1 MTICGRHP
9 CCFNARCRCCHV
21 NCEGCRAWEKSG
33 RHDAG
38 KPGILG
44 PAWRWKRS
52 GWPVACCSAPYLAPC
67 LVVCCCKILPS
78 GSPYRAEADAR
89 VALSCGRTGDEGHVG
104 VEPLMHLLVAG
115 EEEGADLQGLRL
127 GLLPCEIRTLHGL
140 SVQQREDGK
149 DGITFVNNPAARQK
163 RTGRG
168 VQDLNLLYLTPAPS
182 CTLRQGLPC
191 AGPLVSRT
199 TAPRLP
205 PLPLDTAHKLR
216 TSHCALR
223 PH

>member
-1 MTICGRHP
+1 MRGWRTAMTICGRHP

-149 DGITFVNNPAARQK
+149 DGITFVNNPLSTYSRPRCPQPDAG
-163 RTGRG
+163 TC
-168 VQDLNLLYLTPAPS
+168 LLLQNGA
-182 CTLRQGLPC
+182 
-191 AGPLVSRT
+191 
-199 TAPRLP
+199 P
-205 PLPLDTAHKLR
+205 PL
-216 TSHCALR
+216 ALQ
-223 PH
+223 PHQICLLPRKR